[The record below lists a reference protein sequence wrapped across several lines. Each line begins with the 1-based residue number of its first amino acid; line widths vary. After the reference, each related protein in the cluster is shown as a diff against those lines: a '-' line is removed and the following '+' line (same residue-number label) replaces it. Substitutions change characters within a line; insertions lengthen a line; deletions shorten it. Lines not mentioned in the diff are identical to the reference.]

1 MLAGRAGLRYTRAM
15 TDFLFYQL
23 LSQSL
28 EVALPRLIEKSCEKG
43 WRVVV
48 QALTRE
54 RLAALDERLWT
65 YEEASFLPHA
75 IDDEGEAANQPVLLT
90 TGSLNANGAQ
100 IRFLTDG
107 APIPND
113 AASYERIALL
123 FDGNDPEAVTA
134 ARENWR
140 AVKDR
145 GLNATYWQ
153 QNAQGA
159 WEKGG

>member
-1 MLAGRAGLRYTRAM
+1 VLAGCARLRYIRAM

-23 LSQSL
+23 LSQPL
-28 EVALPRLIEKSCEKG
+28 EIALPRLIEKSREKG
-43 WRVVV
+43 WRVIV

-65 YEEASFLPHA
+65 YEDASFLPHA
-75 IDDEGEAANQPVLLT
+75 IDDEGEATNQPVLLT
-90 TGSLNANGAQ
+90 TGPLNANGAQ

-107 APIPND
+107 APIPDD

-123 FDGNDPEAVTA
+123 FDGNDTEAVTA
-134 ARENWR
+134 AREAWR
-140 AVKDR
+140 SVKDR
-145 GLNATYWQ
+145 GLNATYWR